1 MSRNQGRVKGEAISL
16 GDAGVCA
23 SIGELML
30 LIDVSKEEFLTSLYS
45 FVAFFQGWESHL
57 EGPIWPNIGHGCVP
71 SLAGDGEGMLGPLTS
86 GRLKK
91 WGSPST

>member
-45 FVAFFQGWESHL
+45 FVAFFQG
-57 EGPIWPNIGHGCVP
+57 
-71 SLAGDGEGMLGPLTS
+71 
-86 GRLKK
+86 
-91 WGSPST
+91 